1 MYISGGSNKPS
12 ALIIRNRV
20 IFLVV
25 FFLCLRTTVLAQE
38 KTSIGDKFIGSTFK
52 SLAKAYISVVD
63 LKKLKK
69 TNIEKIKAMD
79 EEKFEKRYAKVFMV
93 ISELPKK
100 VRTTYGISE
109 GMTKE
114 QVTRKINSWDKKKIC
129 GIIDSIPEE
138 LIAKYFKEYVNKS
151 KQNVKDSNLIDQ
163 VRSFW
168 ERIIRRAAAFN
179 SGGFCKD
186 VLSA

>member
-1 MYISGGSNKPS
+1 MRSG
-12 ALIIRNRV
+12 V
-20 IFLVV
+20 IFIIL
-25 FFLCLRTTVLAQE
+25 FILLLRSAVLAE
-38 KTSIGDKFIGSTFK
+38 DKISMGDKFIGATFK
-52 SLAKAYISVVD
+52 NLAKAYISVVD

-79 EEKFEKRYAKVFMV
+79 EEKFEKRYAKVFQV

-100 VRTTYGISE
+100 VRTTYGINE
-109 GMTKE
+109 TMTKE
-114 QVTRKINSWDKKKIC
+114 QVTKKINSWDKKKIC

-138 LIAKYFKEYVNKS
+138 LIVKYFKEYVNKS

-168 ERIIRRAAAFN
+168 ERIIRRATVFN
-179 SGGFCKD
+179 PGGLGKD